1 MEPGLRTIFFPMDP
15 YVALARLS
23 IHHWVRRHAMLR
35 EVPEDIAAALAGQH
49 AAVFVSL
56 HTPDGELRGCM
67 GTLRPSHEV
76 ISEEIIANATTACA
90 RDPRFP
96 PVWATE
102 LEHLDIKVDVLSEME
117 PTERTQ
123 LDPRRYGVLVS
134 APDGRRGV
142 LLPDLEGVDTV
153 DEQIAIACRKAGID
167 PAKGNFVLER
177 FTVVRHAESAP

>member
-1 MEPGLRTIFFPMDP
+1 MDP
-15 YVALARLS
+15 YIALARLS
-23 IHHWVRRHAMLR
+23 IHHWVRHQAPLR
-35 EVPEDIAAALAGQH
+35 EVPEDIAAALAGQR

-56 HTPDGELRGCM
+56 HTPEGELRGCM
-67 GTLRPSHEV
+67 GTLQPIHDH
-76 ISEEIIANATTACA
+76 IFEEIIANATTACA

-96 PVWATE
+96 PVRAAE

-123 LDPRRYGVLVS
+123 LDPRHYGVLVS

-142 LLPDLEGVDTV
+142 LLPDLEGIDTV

-167 PAKGNFVLER
+167 LVKDRYGLQR
-177 FTVVRHAESAP
+177 FTVERHEG

>member
-1 MEPGLRTIFFPMDP
+1 MDP
-15 YVALARLS
+15 YIALARLS
-23 IHHWVRRHAMLR
+23 IHHWVRLQARLR
-35 EVPEDIAAALAGQH
+35 EVPEDIATALAGQR

-56 HTPDGELRGCM
+56 HTPEGELRGCM
-67 GTLRPSHEV
+67 GTLQPVHDEV
-76 ISEEIIANATTACA
+76 SEEIIANARMACA
-90 RDPRFP
+90 QDPRFP
-96 PVWATE
+96 PVQATE

-117 PTERTQ
+117 PTERTH

-177 FTVVRHAESAP
+177 FTVVRHVESAP

>member
-1 MEPGLRTIFFPMDP
+1 MDP

-23 IHHWVRRHAMLR
+23 IHQWVRLQAPLW
-35 EVPEDIAAALAGQH
+35 EVPEDIATALAGQR

-56 HTPDGELRGCM
+56 HTPEGELRGCM
-67 GTLRPSHEV
+67 GTLQPVHDEV
-76 ISEEIIANATTACA
+76 SEEIIANATTACA

-96 PVWATE
+96 PVQATE

-134 APDGRRGV
+134 VPDGRRGV

-167 PAKGNFVLER
+167 PIRDHVTLQR
-177 FTVVRHAESAP
+177 FTVARHEE